1 MISREF
7 PKLKPGETYFWDM
20 ESENVSFQ
28 RLKVPNISVIHT
40 RVWGCFYDVAQ
51 IDLYP
56 DFEEFLWNT
65 FENNIPVDETQD
77 FLRDNFNIRIDI
89 YKTVLDK
96 NKDRLDQVRV
106 SRRQRL
112 MDDIEQAKHHR
123 NILKTAE
130 EIKFADSVTKCKLMI
145 VSRTQKEYRE
155 KTEQSIDL
163 NGNLANII
171 IQPKEEE

>member
-1 MISREF
+1 MSREF
-7 PKLKPGETYFWDM
+7 PKLKPGETHFWDM
-20 ESENVSFQ
+20 ESENICFQ
-28 RLKVPNISVIHT
+28 GLKVPNISVIHT

-51 IDLYP
+51 IEKYP

-65 FENNIPVDETQD
+65 FENNIPVDETQA

-89 YKTVLDK
+89 YKSVLDK
-96 NKDRLDQVRV
+96 NKDRLEQVRV

-130 EIKFADSVTKCKLMI
+130 EIKFADSITKVKLMI

-155 KTEQSIDL
+155 KTEQSIDIT
-163 NGNLANII
+163 GNLANIVI
-171 IQPKEEE
+171 APKEGE